1 MVNDNDDMKIKSTI
15 SRKYS
20 GKVLDGIKQ
29 WRWIDNSHYI
39 RLNNIALF

>member
-20 GKVLDGIKQ
+20 GKVLYGIKQ
-29 WRWIDNSHYI
+29 MM
-39 RLNNIALF
+39 LN